1 MYPTVKISEHYRQK
15 FSDLVN
21 RYKQQITPIDKE
33 KDDVIEKLKLKRQA
47 LLSKTFSLKTK
58 NIEEIDALIIE
69 VADYLTEVATAETS
83 YKQRFNAVKQ
93 SFDNAYNELSREY
106 EQSKEYKTSTIGDG
120 LRATVNFFRS
130 IKIDD
135 FSFSDLKKMS
145 TPVDE
150 NVLGGQTCHLAEKLV
165 ILKSQKKQAEISQLS
180 LFKPSEQSQ
189 TKSELE
195 IEKEKIIR
203 VIKKAIDEIK
213 LPKESPGE
221 RLLKQFY
228 TRRIDELNQLTGN
241 ENQKKQKLLRIKSEI
256 IREVG
261 LTRFEAW
268 SKVSI
273 YRKFK

>member
-1 MYPTVKISEHYRQK
+1 
-15 FSDLVN
+15 
-21 RYKQQITPIDKE
+21 
-33 KDDVIEKLKLKRQA
+33 
-47 LLSKTFSLKTK
+47 
-58 NIEEIDALIIE
+58 
-69 VADYLTEVATAETS
+69 
-83 YKQRFNAVKQ
+83 
-93 SFDNAYNELSREY
+93 
-106 EQSKEYKTSTIGDG
+106 
-120 LRATVNFFRS
+120 
-130 IKIDD
+130 
-135 FSFSDLKKMS
+135 MS

>member
-135 FSFSDLKKMS
+135 FSFSDLKK
-145 TPVDE
+145 
-150 NVLGGQTCHLAEKLV
+150 CRHLLTKMYLV
-165 ILKSQKKQAEISQLS
+165 GRL
-180 LFKPSEQSQ
+180 
-189 TKSELE
+189 
-195 IEKEKIIR
+195 
-203 VIKKAIDEIK
+203 AI
-213 LPKESPGE
+213 
-221 RLLKQFY
+221 
-228 TRRIDELNQLTGN
+228 
-241 ENQKKQKLLRIKSEI
+241 
-256 IREVG
+256 
-261 LTRFEAW
+261 
-268 SKVSI
+268 
-273 YRKFK
+273 